1 MCVFSPPRLSPASP
15 REQRPPLPWPPPR
28 AAADLRTQGRRAPAI
43 ALAAPPEQL
52 AREASGSLLGRAFGG
67 AGAEVEEAA
76 EWTAEAE
83 VALWSSLVEPTA
95 PSSDASGEELAVALR
110 HYRSEVRRVCGALRD
125 PDVARGLL
133 ERLRDGSLSAASIAA
148 LPAEQLLPEAKR
160 ARLREL
166 RAMPPEESGR
176 ERKDL
181 PFEDP
186 TMVCA
191 ECGKQGRVRF
201 GYLVSVREGYGK
213 AETWGSKDNEERGE
227 RCKAQCGDCLAEWT
241 YDV

>member
-1 MCVFSPPRLSPASP
+1 MCAQLLCQVSGVTSASQSLCPLLLPPSNKERKPPIQRRVTAIQRRSVSILASS
-15 REQRPPLPWPPPR
+15 RTSQQDGTKGSRALPHKDRDHSERCP
-28 AAADLRTQGRRAPAI
+28 Q
-43 ALAAPPEQL
+43 
-52 AREASGSLLGRAFGG
+52 
-67 AGAEVEEAA
+67 
-76 EWTAEAE
+76 
-83 VALWSSLVEPTA
+83 A